1 METDKHMELVF
12 LGTGAGVPAKS
23 RNVTSIAL
31 KLLAER
37 NEIWLFDVGEATQHQ
52 ILRTNIRPR
61 KITKIFITH
70 LHGDHLYGLPGL
82 VASRSFQG
90 GNTPLTIYGPTGV
103 KDFLETALRVSD
115 THLSYPLHF
124 VELDHGGQIFD
135 DATFSVTA
143 ATLDHRIQSFGYRV
157 VEKPHPGELLVDDLR
172 AANVPAGPLYGQI
185 KAGRDVTLPDGRTI
199 QAADYIAAPQ
209 PGRIVTILGDTRKTP
224 NAVKL
229 AMDADV
235 LVHESTF
242 GADEAKLAKRY
253 YHSTSKTAAETAK
266 QAHVGLLL
274 LTHISAR
281 YLGSAANQLAVEART
296 VFPHTKLVHDF
307 ETIEIPFKKAA
318 VMSHVGK

>member
-1 METDKHMELVF
+1 MELVF
-12 LGTGAGVPAKS
+12 LGTGAGVPSKS

-37 NEIWLFDVGEATQHQ
+37 NEIWLFDVGEATQRQ

-90 GNTPLTIYGPTGV
+90 GNTPLTVYGPVGV
-103 KDFLETALRVSD
+103 KDFLETSLRVSD
-115 THLSYPLHF
+115 THLSYPLRF
-124 VELDHGGQIFD
+124 VELKRAGEIFD
-135 DATFSVTA
+135 DPTFSVSA
-143 ATLDHRIQSFGYRV
+143 GELDHRIQSFGYRV
-157 VEKPHPGELLVDDLR
+157 IEKPHPGALLVDELQ
-172 AANVPAGPLYGQI
+172 AAGVPSGPLYGRI
-185 KAGRDVTLPDGRTI
+185 KASQDVTLDDGRVI
-199 QAADYIAAPQ
+199 HAADFVDRPQ

-229 AMDADV
+229 GMDADV

-242 GADEAKLAKRY
+242 GASEAKLAHRY
-253 YHSTSKTAAETAK
+253 YHSTSKSAAETAK

-281 YLGSAANQLAVEART
+281 YLGNASHQLVTEART
-296 VFPHTKLVHDF
+296 VFPNTKIVHDL
-307 ETIEIPFKKAA
+307 ETIKIPFRKQGVDYASK
-318 VMSHVGK
+318 S

>member
-1 METDKHMELVF
+1 MELVF

-90 GNTPLTIYGPTGV
+90 GDTPLTIYGPVGV

-115 THLSYPLHF
+115 THLSYPIHF
-124 VELDHGGQIFD
+124 VELTRGGKIFD
-135 DATFSVTA
+135 DATFTVNA

-157 VEKPHPGELLVDDLR
+157 TEKPHPGELLVDALR
-172 AANVPAGPLYGQI
+172 AAQVPSGPLYGQL
-185 KAGRDVTLPDGRTI
+185 KAGHDVTLADGRLI
-199 QAADYIAAPQ
+199 HAADYVAAPQ

-242 GADEAKLAKRY
+242 GAHEAKLAKRY
-253 YHSTSKTAAETAK
+253 YHSTSQTAAETAR

-281 YLGSAANQLAVEART
+281 YLGPAAHQLEVEARS
-296 VFPHTKLVHDF
+296 VFPHTKLVHDL
-307 ETIEIPFKKAA
+307 ETVDIPFKEGV
-318 VMSHVGK
+318 VMSHVSQ